1 LQVVEEFDHRRI
13 RTLQIAATQ
22 RGVLDVARE
31 LVRSRLE
38 VLDAHPVVC
47 REHAR
52 PEHLHPRLVPGLVL
66 GDDVTQ
72 PRAVALVS
80 RLPRLAVAELRLCFH
95 HRVKGVAR

>member
-1 LQVVEEFDHRRI
+1 LEVVEEFDHRRI

-47 REHAR
+47 
-52 PEHLHPRLVPGLVL
+52 PEHLHPRLVPGVVL

-72 PRAVALVS
+72 PRVVALVS